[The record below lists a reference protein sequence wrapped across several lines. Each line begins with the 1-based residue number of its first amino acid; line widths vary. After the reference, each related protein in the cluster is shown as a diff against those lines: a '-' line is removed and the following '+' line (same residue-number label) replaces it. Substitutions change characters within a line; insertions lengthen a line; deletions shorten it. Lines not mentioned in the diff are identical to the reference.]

1 MLSSKP
7 PSVDVS
13 KEVAVAVKALQPALA
28 KLKRALA
35 LNPKAIAVAAAAQ
48 MLEHWA
54 FRRAG
59 IALADAAA

>member
-1 MLSSKP
+1 MNCPIGRRIPSK
-7 PSVDVS
+7 
-13 KEVAVAVKALQPALA
+13 
-28 KLKRALA
+28 
-35 LNPKAIAVAAAAQ
+35 NPKAIAVAAAAQ